1 MGLNVDNL
9 FIRGDIDRVA
19 EMLGTLA
26 AAPKWKLAISD
37 IGGGWTQLI
46 DSHEIMPP
54 EFAATLSKELRTR
67 VVCAQVYEVS
77 GDVSLHVFEG
87 GVAVESWRD
96 DGGEDP
102 AAEVQAR
109 VRAQGIDAPLLSF
122 RETIQRSGWLMR
134 EKK

>member
-19 EMLGTLA
+19 EMLGTLG

-37 IGGGWTQLI
+37 IGGGWMQLI

-77 GDVSLHVFEG
+77 GDASLCVFDG
-87 GVAVESWRD
+87 GIAVESWKD
-96 DGGEDP
+96 DAAEDP
-102 AAEVQAR
+102 AAEVQAKA
-109 VRAQGIDAPLLSF
+109 RAQG
-122 RETIQRSGWLMR
+122 
-134 EKK
+134 